1 MYKPPFTQR
10 TLNKLTYFFS
20 FKMFFRLE
28 VYLLLYSTF
37 RFSTFGIYIIMMTN
51 IIKTLVKVGTFDC
64 FVFWT
69 MPPES
74 IIFFRSL
81 KFTSPFLP
89 RSLSC
94 SFPL

>member
-1 MYKPPFTQR
+1 
-10 TLNKLTYFFS
+10 
-20 FKMFFRLE
+20 
-28 VYLLLYSTF
+28 
-37 RFSTFGIYIIMMTN
+37 MMTN

-81 KFTSPFLP
+81 KFTSPFPNHDIRFFRLNHGFAQQFLLV
-89 RSLSC
+89 RC
-94 SFPL
+94 KI